1 MPEEGLNR
9 PRIALALGGG
19 GALGIAHVGVLKVL
33 SEFGIRPDFVAG
45 TSAGAMVGATY
56 CAGVPVEEIARH
68 SLELSWRKL
77 RKRVFPAFALYTN
90 EPMIEYLQGILPV
103 RSFAELT
110 TPLRVV
116 ATDLCSAQMVI
127 IEAEPRPP
135 HGELWRPDEAVSIN
149 ADLVDAV
156 RASCTVPVAFK
167 PVELAGRMLVDGG
180 LVCNVPAAPARQ
192 MGADVVIAVD
202 LASRTTIER
211 KPTNILQYIIQ
222 ASAIRTSWAIRNRR
236 IYADIVLQPD
246 LTAFRWDRFRD
257 SAEVFKRGE
266 AIAREK
272 IGDILL
278 SIKAAEAQLN
288 QQ

>member
-1 MPEEGLNR
+1 MPEESLKR

-33 SEFGIRPDFVAG
+33 REYGIRPDFVAG
-45 TSAGAMVGATY
+45 TSVGAIAGALY
-56 CAGVPVEEIARH
+56 CGGVPVEEIARQ

-77 RKRVFPAFALYTN
+77 RKRVFPAFALYSN
-90 EPMIEYLQGILPV
+90 EPMIEYLESMLPV

-110 TPLRVV
+110 TPLRVL
-116 ATDLCSAQMVI
+116 ATDLCTAQMVV
-127 IEAEPRPP
+127 IEADPRPP
-135 HGELWRPDEAVSIN
+135 HSELWGPEESVSIN
-149 ADLVDAV
+149 ADLVGAI
-156 RASCTVPVAFK
+156 RASCAVPVAFK
-167 PVELAGRMLVDGG
+167 PVELAGRLLVDGG
-180 LVCNVPAAPARQ
+180 LVCNVPAAPARA

-236 IYADIVLQPD
+236 IYADVVLQPD
-246 LTAFRWDRFRD
+246 LTAFRWDSFKD
-257 SAEVFKRGE
+257 SAEVLKRGE
-266 AIAREK
+266 VIAREK

-278 SIKAAEAQLN
+278 SIKAAEAYLN
-288 QQ
+288 R